1 MQRDYKRIEPYIRQ
15 IDIRNVEGG
24 DKNLLGV
31 SVSKRFMPSIA
42 NTVGTDFTK
51 YKVVKRNQFTY
62 ISDTSRRGDKIGIA
76 LLKNYEEALVSQA
89 YTVFEITDKSKLDP
103 EYLMMWFRRPE
114 FDRYARYKSHG
125 SVREIFD
132 WNEMC
137 NVSLPIPSIEKQ
149 HEIVAEYNTIKNR
162 IALNNQLIQKLE
174 ETAQAI
180 YKQWFVDFEFPVTA
194 ESHPELV
201 SGSQILTYKSA
212 GGKMVWNEEMDKE
225 IPEGW
230 RIGSLNEIVDVIDGD
245 RGKNYPSIDEMS
257 SNGFCLFLNA
267 GNVTK
272 IGFDFGDLKFISE
285 EKDKVLRKGKLQR
298 NDVVLTSRGTVGN
311 VAFYSVAVPY
321 NDIRINSGMVIMR
334 AKKYL
339 EATTFVY
346 SLLRNSEMKLSID
359 NFLSGSAQPQLPIKD
374 LIKIPITIP
383 KKNNLLSFA
392 NHSLALQKHI
402 DEIKIQNSKLKELGN
417 LLLSKLATITNY
429 INHE

>member
-149 HEIVAEYNTIKNR
+149 REIVAEYNTIKNR

-180 YKQWFVDFEFPVTA
+180 YKQWFVDFEFPD
-194 ESHPELV
+194 ENGKP
-201 SGSQILTYKSA
+201 YKSS
-212 GGKMVWNEEMDKE
+212 GGKMVWNVELDKE

-230 RIGSLNEIVDVIDGD
+230 KEIDLSHIIDVI
-245 RGKNYPSIDEMS
+245 
-257 SNGFCLFLNA
+257 NGFAFKSYDFKEVGDIPIVKIANIAPPNVMIENAPYYSKSGNEDLSRFHIEYGDILISMTGSHMNQINSAVGKVGRYYFDKVSLLNQRVGKLKPKTNCSEFLFLFINQTDSQKHLLMGA
-267 GNVTK
+267 TGSANQANISPGLIKSIKLALPSQIVLDAFECKAHT
-272 IGFDFGDLKFISE
+272 ISE
-285 EKDKVLRKGKLQR
+285 FR
-298 NDVVLTSRGTVGN
+298 SRLYGEN
-311 VAFYSVAVPY
+311 SV
-321 NDIRINSGMVIMR
+321 
-334 AKKYL
+334 
-339 EATTFVY
+339 
-346 SLLRNSEMKLSID
+346 
-359 NFLSGSAQPQLPIKD
+359 
-374 LIKIPITIP
+374 
-383 KKNNLLSFA
+383 
-392 NHSLALQKHI
+392 
-402 DEIKIQNSKLKELGN
+402 LGN
-417 LLLSKLATITNY
+417 LGKLLLSKIATIEN
-429 INHE
+429 